1 MVQTRRAYQEWVQNR
16 GANYNSQESQQS
28 EDEEEPC
35 QYCQQDEPDHGYEQ
49 EVEDAPNY
57 ANYNQND
64 HCKRHRK
71 IDGHAKT
78 EEVVSYRRRKPL

>member
-1 MVQTRRAYQEWVQNR
+1 MVQTRRAYREWVENR
-16 GANYNSQESQQS
+16 GPNYSSQ
-28 EDEEEPC
+28 DNEEEENEPC
-35 QYCQQDEPDHGYEQ
+35 QDCQQEEPDHGYEPD
-49 EVEDAPNY
+49 VADAPNHV
-57 ANYNQND
+57 NYNNND

>member
-35 QYCQQDEPDHGYEQ
+35 QDCQQD
-49 EVEDAPNY
+49 
-57 ANYNQND
+57 
-64 HCKRHRK
+64 
-71 IDGHAKT
+71 
-78 EEVVSYRRRKPL
+78 